1 MFKEKLHNDI
11 DKITPSAELLDRVSL
26 MMKEEASRKKPKIY
40 MTAVKYGSL
49 AAAVCIITA
58 VAIMLGNGANNSE
71 PQTGELARGY
81 DGAAVDMNMMAYKA
95 ETDDE
100 TEASM
105 MPAAAEAQATEA
117 AAEAEVGAAICAVG
131 EALQI
136 TAAETA
142 SPVTTEA
149 PGAVIAAEAPVEPE
163 AEEVQAQEW
172 DEGFLAV
179 EEYGLCDT
187 TAISEGYILP
197 CENGSYLLI
206 NDSMGAV
213 ALNPENNDNSIF
225 DGLTAGDTVRVN
237 HGYCLESFP
246 LQTTIYSIEKIAEGE
261 LSDIPEDAL
270 KQLEEMGW
278 LPLTDTREAE

>member
-58 VAIMLGNGANNSE
+58 VAVMMGNAANNSE

-81 DGAAVDMNMMAYKA
+81 DEAAVDMNMMAFKA
-95 ETDDE
+95 ETGGE
-100 TEASM
+100 TEAVM
-105 MPAAAEAQATEA
+105 TPAAAEEQ
-117 AAEAEVGAAICAVG
+117 AAEAAEADAGAAVYAVG

-136 TAAETA
+136 TAAETE
-142 SPVTTEA
+142 SPITTEA
-149 PGAVIAAEAPVEPE
+149 PGAVAAAEAPAPPKSEE
-163 AEEVQAQEW
+163 AQAEEW
-172 DEGFLAV
+172 GEGFTAV
-179 EEYGLCDT
+179 EEYGLSDT
-187 TAISEGYILP
+187 KVISEGYILP

-206 NDSMGAV
+206 NNSMGAV
-213 ALNPENNDNSIF
+213 VLNPENNDNSIF
-225 DGLTAGDTVRVN
+225 DGLTVGDTVRVN
-237 HGYCLESFP
+237 HGYCLESYP
-246 LQTTIYSIEKIAEGE
+246 SQTTIYNIEKIADGE
-261 LSDIPEDAL
+261 LSDIPEDTL

-278 LPLTDTREAE
+278 IPLTDTREAE

>member
-58 VAIMLGNGANNSE
+58 VAVMMGNAANNSE

-95 ETDDE
+95 ETGGE
-100 TEASM
+100 TEAAM
-105 MPAAAEAQATEA
+105 TPAAAEKQ
-117 AAEAEVGAAICAVG
+117 AAEAAEADAGAAVYAVG

-136 TAAETA
+136 TAAETE
-142 SPVTTEA
+142 SPITTEA
-149 PGAVIAAEAPVEPE
+149 PGAAAAEAPAPPKYEE
-163 AEEVQAQEW
+163 AQAEEW
-172 DEGFLAV
+172 GEGFTAV
-179 EEYGLCDT
+179 EEYGFCDT
-187 TAISEGYILP
+187 KIISEGYILP
-197 CENGSYLLI
+197 CENDSYLLI

-213 ALNPENNDNSIF
+213 VLYPENNDNSIF
-225 DGLTAGDTVRVN
+225 DGLTVGDTVRVN
-237 HGYCLESFP
+237 HGYCLESYP
-246 LQTTIYSIEKIAEGE
+246 SQTTIYNIEKIADGE
-261 LSDIPEDAL
+261 LSDIPEDTL

>member
-11 DKITPSAELLDRVSL
+11 DRITPSAELLDRVSL
-26 MMKEEASRKKPKIY
+26 MMKEEASRKKPNIY

-58 VAIMLGNGANNSE
+58 VTVMLGNTANNSE

-81 DGAAVDMNMMAYKA
+81 DGAAVDMNMMAFRA
-95 ETDDE
+95 ETNEE
-100 TEASM
+100 TEAAM
-105 MPAAAEAQATEA
+105 MPAATEEQ
-117 AAEAEVGAAICAVG
+117 AAEAAEEAEAGVTICAVG

-142 SPVTTEA
+142 SPITTEA
-149 PGAVIAAEAPVEPE
+149 PSAVIAAEAPVEPE

-172 DEGFLAV
+172 GEGFLAV

-225 DGLTAGDTVRVN
+225 DGLTVGDTVRVN
-237 HGYCLESFP
+237 HGYCLESYP

-261 LSDIPEDAL
+261 LSDIPEDTL
-270 KQLEEMGW
+270 KQLEGLGW
-278 LPLTDTREAE
+278 LPLTDTKESE